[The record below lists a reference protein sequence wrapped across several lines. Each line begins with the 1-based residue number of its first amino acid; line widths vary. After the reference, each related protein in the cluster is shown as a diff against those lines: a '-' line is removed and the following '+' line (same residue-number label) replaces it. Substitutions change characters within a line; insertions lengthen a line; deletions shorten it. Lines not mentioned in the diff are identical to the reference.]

1 MSRIPLTFHELLKSE
16 IKKYNHNHDP
26 ATGRFTSGPGGP
38 KGGSGG
44 GSKDGASSSSSKT
57 GLAGKTGTAD
67 ALSDIANKKKDE
79 AEGKKVHRAAD
90 GTYNSLEAHIDA
102 NGNLSPEREALHREI
117 IEKCLAGK
125 TAPDGQATLRMMGG
139 GPASGKG
146 SVDPI
151 IGTFDGAHHYKVDPD
166 EVKKM
171 LPGYD
176 KMTKETDQ
184 AACYYHEESSA
195 LAKRIYEEALNRGLN
210 VTYDGTGDGSMNS
223 LTKKINAAKEKG
235 YRIEGEYVT
244 VNVDE
249 ALRRNQARY
258 DHAVEKGEPARL
270 PPPAYVE
277 KCHAKVTDIS
287 VEAAHLFDKI
297 TIWDNN
303 GPKGSTK
310 KIAEGGSGKGLKS
323 VPGEE
328 QAFNDYL
335 SKGSN
340 GLAGFITLPN
350 GQVVPVK

>member
-1 MSRIPLTFHELLKSE
+1 MTKSPLTFHELLKSTIE
-16 IKKYNHNHDP
+16 KYNHNHDP
-26 ATGRFTSGPGGP
+26 ATGRFTSGPGGSSGGGGS
-38 KGGSGG
+38 KGGSG
-44 GSKDGASSSSSKT
+44 SSSKT
-57 GLAGKTGTAD
+57 GLAGKTGTGD
-67 ALSDIANKKKDE
+67 AASEVAQKRKDE
-79 AEGKKVHRAAD
+79 AEGKEVFKAAD
-90 GTYNSLEAHIDA
+90 GTYNSLQAHMDA

-125 TAPDGQATLRMMGG
+125 TAPDGQPVLRMMGG

-151 IGTFDGAHHYKVDPD
+151 IGTFDDAHHYKVDPD

-195 LAKRIYEEALNRGLN
+195 LAKRIYQEALNRGLN

-223 LTKKINAAKEKG
+223 LTKKLNAAKEKG
-235 YRIEGEYVT
+235 YRTEGEYVT
-244 VNVDE
+244 VNVDV
-249 ALRRNQARY
+249 ALQRNQSRY
-258 DHAVEKGEPARL
+258 EHAIEKGEPARL
-270 PPPAYVE
+270 PPADYVK

-287 VEAAHLFDKI
+287 VEAAPLFDKI
-297 TIWDNN
+297 TVYDNN

-310 KIAEGGSGKGLKS
+310 KIAEGGSGKGLKA

-335 SKGSN
+335 SKGAK
-340 GLAGFITLPN
+340 GLEGFVTLPD